1 MTKPIS
7 EKVLGELTASPRRH
21 YFGGSKLAGQ
31 TAPSGFGVDV
41 LPSGTRSFFL
51 HYRRDGRPYWHTLGK
66 WIGSPKG
73 GQLSV
78 AAAIRLARE
87 RAEEL
92 TRPSADPRP
101 PRTRRQ
107 QDGGA
112 IGGGVETV
120 AQIVDRYLERVRK
133 DRRDF
138 RTLRQVEGTLGRFVK
153 PILGKLPAHELRRK
167 DVADMLDRVADD
179 ATPLMADKTFNH
191 FQAAWRWASDRDE
204 RLPWP
209 FVRGMRRTNPADHV
223 RTRVLSDEEIAVIWK
238 ATADG
243 RPFSRYVRFLLITAA
258 RRTEAMLPWD
268 ELDAT
273 RGVWTLPAAR
283 NKVKFD
289 LPRPLSKSAL
299 SQLVMNG
306 EACAFSFTNGMITRQ
321 HRILL
326 KRSGT
331 AGWRL
336 HDLRRS
342 ARTLLSRAGVSTEVA
357 ERALGHKAPVIERTY
372 NRYGFDDELRHAYEA
387 LAQLIQQIADPQEN
401 VVAIRGRP

>member
-1 MTKPIS
+1 MAKPIS
-7 EKVLGELTASPRRH
+7 EKVLGELTAPPRRH

-31 TAPSGFGVDV
+31 TAPSGFGIDV
-41 LPSGTRSFFL
+41 LPSGTKSFFL

-66 WIGSPKG
+66 WIGSPNG

-107 QDGGA
+107 QDGAA
-112 IGGGVETV
+112 IGGVETV
-120 AQIVDRYLERVRK
+120 AQIVDRYLDRARK
-133 DRRDF
+133 DRKDF
-138 RTLRQVEGTLGRFVK
+138 RTLRQVEGTLQRFVK
-153 PILGKLPAHELRRK
+153 PLIGKLPARELRRK

-179 ATPLMADKTFNH
+179 ATPLMADRTFSH

-204 RLPWP
+204 QLPWP

-223 RTRVLSDEEIAVIWK
+223 RTRVLNDEEIAAIWK
-238 ATADG
+238 ATDDG
-243 RPFSRYVRFLLITAA
+243 RPFSRYTRFLLLTAA
-258 RRTEAMLPWD
+258 RRTEAMLPWE

-273 RGVWTLPAAR
+273 RGVWTLPASR

-299 SQLVMNG
+299 GQLVMNG
-306 EACAFSFTNGMITRQ
+306 EAHAFFFTNGMVTR
-321 HRILL
+321 HRRALL

-331 AGWRL
+331 TGWRL
-336 HDLRRS
+336 HDLRRT

-372 NRYGFDDELRHAYEA
+372 NRHGYDAELRDAYAE
-387 LAQLIQQIADPQEN
+387 LAQLIERLADPREN
-401 VVAIRGRP
+401 VTQFGRAQL